1 MELVHPIVKKNFSH
15 NLITPKPRMEKLLK
29 ESLWNQFGASL
40 DMLENAIR
48 HCPQENWDTD
58 KLFWY
63 NAYHCLFFTD
73 YYLTLEPSTF
83 APPAPFSL
91 SEFEDVM
98 PERTYTQAELLTYVE
113 YCREKCH
120 ALLSNLTLELAAT
133 HWINVSETMD
143 YPLIELILY
152 NMRHVQ
158 HHAAQLNLILRQDI
172 DDAPKWVSRGKML
185 L

>member
-1 MELVHPIVKKNFSH
+1 
-15 NLITPKPRMEKLLK
+15 MEKLLK
-29 ESLWNQFGASL
+29 ESIWKQFGASL

-48 HCPQENWDTD
+48 LCPQEHWDTE
-58 KLFWY
+58 KEFWY

-73 YYLTLEPSTF
+73 YYLSLDPATF
-83 APPAPFSL
+83 APPTPFSL
-91 SEFEDVM
+91 SEFEDAM
-98 PERTYTQAELLTYVE
+98 PERTYTQAELLTYLD

-133 HWINVSETMD
+133 RWINVSGSMD

-158 HHAAQLNLILRQDI
+158 HHAAQLNLILRQEI
-172 DDAPKWVSRGKML
+172 NDAPDWVSSAKMNL
-185 L
+185 

>member
-1 MELVHPIVKKNFSH
+1 MKELSPV
-15 NLITPKPRMEKLLK
+15 TGMEKLTQ

-48 HCPQENWDTD
+48 YCPQEHWDTE
-58 KLFWY
+58 KEFWY

-83 APPAPFSL
+83 APPTPFTF
-91 SEFEDVM
+91 SEFEDAM
-98 PERTYTQAELLTYVE
+98 PERTYSQAELLNYVE

-120 ALLSNLTLELAAT
+120 ALLSNLTHELAAT
-133 HWINVSETMD
+133 RWINVSGTMD
-143 YPLIELILY
+143 YSLIELMLY

-158 HHAAQLNLILRQDI
+158 HHAAQLNLILRQEI
-172 DDAPKWVSRGKML
+172 NDAPDWVSRARL
-185 L
+185 SI

>member
-1 MELVHPIVKKNFSH
+1 MATKNEENRLMKEL
-15 NLITPKPRMEKLLK
+15 TPEPGMEKLLQ
-29 ESLWNQFGASL
+29 ESLWKQFGASI

-48 HCPQENWDTD
+48 PCPHEYWDTE
-58 KLFWY
+58 KQFWY

-73 YYLTLEPSTF
+73 YYLSPEPSTF
-83 APPAPFSL
+83 SPPAPFTL

-98 PERTYTQAELLTYVE
+98 PERTYTQAELLIYLD

-120 ALLSNLTLELAAT
+120 ALLSNMTLELAAT
-133 HWINVSETMD
+133 RWINVSGTMD
-143 YPLIELILY
+143 YTLIELILY